1 MIFDTHA
8 HYDDEQFD
16 TDRDELLSSMA
27 AGGVGTI
34 VDAAATVESWDKI
47 VELAEKYSFI
57 YGSVGVHPDEVGALN
72 EENFARMR
80 ELLKKEK
87 IVAVGE
93 IGLDYYWDKEGHD
106 LQKHWFIRQ
115 LDLAREMNKPVMIHS
130 REAAADTMEI
140 MKEHG
145 KGLKGV
151 IHCYSY
157 SLEMAREYVKMGY
170 YIGVGGVVTF
180 KNSKKLKE
188 IVEEIP
194 LESIVLET
202 DCPYLAPTPFRGKRN
217 SSLYLPYVVEAIADV
232 AGDFV
237 MATAGAD
244 LESVLAGKGAGA
256 AELSR
261 KTEKMVANLD
271 IGGGTTN
278 ICLFENGNVLD
289 TACFDIG
296 GRLVKV
302 ADGKITYVA
311 PKIRWLSEQLGLE
324 IAEGQNVEVK
334 KLKVLTDAMAE
345 ILVEAVGLKDADVF
359 IEKMKT
365 NHAITCQKKPELI
378 TFSGG
383 VASCF
388 EEIGELFRYGD
399 IGVLLAQSIR
409 ENPIFQK
416 GNVCKAKETMRATV
430 IGAGN
435 YSMNISGSTIE
446 YTEDTFPLKN
456 IPVVKIALEQPEDI
470 ADLDEKLHRAMQIYQ
485 ESRGEGRQIAIAMK
499 GLKCPSFTQIQEIA
513 EKLTEQY
520 DRECEPDNVLIIV
533 LEEDIGKALGQ
544 ALHHRI
550 KNRRKII
557 CIDGIYCESGDFVDL
572 GEPIVSGKVIPVIV
586 KTLIFNG

>member
-1 MIFDTHA
+1 MQSISNKRNAKGHQQWLVSLFFFLFCFMEMKTMQTEEILSAGIDIGTSTTQLVFSRMLLQNTGGFGKIPQIKVISKEVI
-8 HYDDEQFD
+8 YRSQVYF
-16 TDRDELLSSMA
+16 TPLLSREEID
-27 AGGVGTI
+27 GKW
-34 VDAAATVESWDKI
+34 VDRI
-47 VELAEKYSFI
+47 I
-57 YGSVGVHPDEVGALN
+57 
-72 EENFARMR
+72 
-80 ELLKKEK
+80 KKEYRK
-87 IVAVGE
+87 AGIKPADLSTGAVIITGE
-93 IGLDYYWDKEGHD
+93 T
-106 LQKHWFIRQ
+106 
-115 LDLAREMNKPVMIHS
+115 S
-130 REAAADTMEI
+130 R
-140 MKEHG
+140 K
-145 KGLKGV
+145 
-151 IHCYSY
+151 
-157 SLEMAREYVKMGY
+157 
-170 YIGVGGVVTF
+170 
-180 KNSKKLKE
+180 KNAE
-188 IVEEIP
+188 
-194 LESIVLET
+194 
-202 DCPYLAPTPFRGKRN
+202 D
-217 SSLYLPYVVEAIADV
+217 VVEAIADV

-261 KTEKMVANLD
+261 KTGKIVANLD

-296 GRLVKV
+296 GRLVKIN
-302 ADGKITYVA
+302 DGKITYIA
-311 PKIRWLSEQLGLE
+311 PKVSWLASQLGLE
-324 IAEGQNVEVK
+324 IKEGQDADLH
-334 KLKVLTDAMAE
+334 KLKILTDAMAE
-345 ILVEAVGLKDADVF
+345 ILAAAVSLENKNAGSLNADVY

-365 NHAITCQKKPELI
+365 NHGVTCEKKPELI

-388 EEIGELFRYGD
+388 EEIGDIFRYGD
-399 IGVLLAQSIR
+399 IGVLLAQSIQESSSFR
-409 ENPIFQK
+409 Q

-456 IPVVKIALEQPEDI
+456 IPVVKLVLEQDTDI
-470 ADLDEKLHRAMQIYQ
+470 ADLDEKLHRAMQIYH
-485 ESRGEGRQIAIAMK
+485 ERRGEGRQIAIAMK
-499 GLKCPSFTQIQEIA
+499 GLKCPSFAQIQEIA
-513 EKLTEQY
+513 GKLTEQY
-520 DRECEPDNVLIIV
+520 DRECEPEQALIIV